1 MQGEHGRCR
10 ISPFLTAGWSKAGYI
25 VPCDLLAEV
34 LEAHK
39 AEFEDEDRSPEAH
52 EGQATGW
59 RQGLADRAAQIT
71 GRTAP
76 AVFRRLYDVM
86 YGRTKAVNI
95 DMAEGMLLACG
106 LMLDRDTDLPTLPS
120 NMHTARE
127 MAELHAEFHAPD
139 MTPEDIEAVAKSL
152 FHFAHG
158 YVLFDIGEQA
168 AQAVGDFLIA
178 AGRAM
183 AERELER
190 ELAAELE
197 LVAA

>member
-10 ISPFLTAGWSKAGYI
+10 ISPSLTAGWSKGGYV

-39 AEFEDEDRSPEAH
+39 AEFEDEDRAPR
-52 EGQATGW
+52 EGVPSGW
-59 RQGLADRAAQIT
+59 RQGLAERAAQIT

-86 YGRTKAVNI
+86 YGATKAVNI

-106 LMLDRDTDLPTLPS
+106 LMIDHDTDLPTLPV
-120 NMHTARE
+120 NMGTARD
-127 MAELHAEFHAPD
+127 MADVHAEMRD
-139 MTPEDIEAVAKSL
+139 QSMTPEERESLARSL
-152 FHFAHG
+152 FHFTHG
-158 YVLFDIGEQA
+158 FIYYDIGEMAAESVCNFLIRA
-168 AQAVGDFLIA
+168 AQAA
-178 AGRAM
+178 ARQEEAT
-183 AERELER
+183 E
-190 ELAAELE
+190 E